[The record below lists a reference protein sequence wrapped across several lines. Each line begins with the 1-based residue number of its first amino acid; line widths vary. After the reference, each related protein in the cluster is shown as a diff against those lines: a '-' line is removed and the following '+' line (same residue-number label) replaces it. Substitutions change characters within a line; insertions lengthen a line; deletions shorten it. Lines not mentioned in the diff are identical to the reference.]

1 MTTEQFYKT
10 LPTLETDRLLVRPMR
25 QEDVDDL
32 FAYTQDEETARY
44 VTWNANQTVDQ
55 AQQFLTHVLSNYEQ
69 GKQAPWAIE
78 WKATGQMVGTI
89 DFIHLLLDENK
100 QAELGYALS
109 RQFWGK
115 GIVTEAVERVL
126 DFGFEALQLER
137 IQARCMEP
145 NIGSARVME
154 KVGMT
159 YEGTLRRLI
168 FIKGTF
174 HDVKMYSILREEYVT
189 QRQAAEQ
196 NEKQHQ

>member
-1 MTTEQFYKT
+1 M
-10 LPTLETDRLLVRPMR
+10 
-25 QEDVDDL
+25 
-32 FAYTQDEETARY
+32 
-44 VTWNANQTVDQ
+44 
-55 AQQFLTHVLSNYEQ
+55 
-69 GKQAPWAIE
+69 I
-78 WKATGQMVGTI
+78 GTI

-115 GIVTEAVERVL
+115 GIVTEAVECVMT
-126 DFGFEALQLER
+126 FGFEELKLER
-137 IQARCMEP
+137 IQARCMEG

-174 HDVKMYSILREEYVT
+174 HDVKMYSLLRDEYVAK
-189 QRQAAEQ
+189 RQNTE
-196 NEKQHQ
+196 NNTKQHQ

>member
-1 MTTEQFYKT
+1 MTTTEFYRH
-10 LPTLETDRLLVRPMR
+10 LPVLETERLVLRPL
-25 QEDVDDL
+25 EAKDLDDL
-32 FAYTQDEETARY
+32 FEYTQDEETARY
-44 VTWNANQTVDQ
+44 VTWNANQTINQ
-55 AQQFLTHVLSNYEQ
+55 AEQFLTYVLSNYEQ

-78 WKATGQMVGTI
+78 WKETGKMIGTI

-115 GIVTEAVERVL
+115 GIVTEAVECVMT
-126 DFGFEALQLER
+126 FGFEELKLER
-137 IQARCMEP
+137 IQARCMEG

-174 HDVKMYSILREEYVT
+174 HDVKMYSLLRDEYVAK
-189 QRQAAEQ
+189 RQNTE
-196 NEKQHQ
+196 NNTKQHQ

>member
-1 MTTEQFYKT
+1 MTTEQFYKM
-10 LPTLETDRLLVRPMR
+10 LPTLETDRLLLRPMR

-44 VTWNANQTVDQ
+44 VTWNANQTVEQ
-55 AQQFLTHVLSNYEQ
+55 AEQFLTYVLSNYEQ

-78 WKATGQMVGTI
+78 WKATGQMIGTI

-126 DFGFEALQLER
+126 AFGFEVLQLER

-145 NIGSARVME
+145 NVGSARVME

-168 FIKGTF
+168 FVKGTF

>member
-1 MTTEQFYKT
+1 MTTEQFYKM
-10 LPTLETDRLLVRPMR
+10 LPTLETDRLLLRPMR

-44 VTWNANQTVDQ
+44 VTWNANQTVEQ
-55 AQQFLTHVLSNYEQ
+55 AEQFLTYVLSNYEQ

-78 WKATGQMVGTI
+78 WKATGQMIGTI

-115 GIVTEAVERVL
+115 GIVTEVVERVL

-145 NIGSARVME
+145 NVGSARVME

-168 FIKGTF
+168 FVKGTF